1 MESGE
6 WGGDSAELHPAQLFH
21 WSGNGTWEVEIMT
34 ITDAACCYLTNICL
48 QFSVLSGISFAVN
61 LERFPCHCCGR
72 RQHSPFIPIPML
84 LVSVPNISTLDHAMC
99 TLCFNAPHLIPWM
112 TGGSFPISIMDL
124 NYVNYENECKIS
136 KIVLLRVA
144 MHFAVFTNWRK
155 THSYVSVA
163 PVCIC

>member
-1 MESGE
+1 MWSLESEEEIARSSTLRNYSTGVE
-6 WGGDSAELHPAQLFH
+6 M
-21 WSGNGTWEVEIMT
+21 GTWEVEIMT

-136 KIVLLRVA
+136 KIVLLRCILL
-144 MHFAVFTNWRK
+144 FLQTED
-155 THSYVSVA
+155 TQLCICS
-163 PVCIC
+163 PVCIW

>member
-1 MESGE
+1 
-6 WGGDSAELHPAQLFH
+6 
-21 WSGNGTWEVEIMT
+21 MT

-136 KIVLLRVA
+136 KIVLLRRCILL
-144 MHFAVFTNWRK
+144 FLQTED
-155 THSYVSVA
+155 TQL
-163 PVCIC
+163 CICSPGLYLVRRSWGLF